1 MLVPSDMIGAQSKLM
16 NQLEKYQ
23 AHQVRYENAILC
35 GVGGNFNP

>member
-23 AHQVRYENAILC
+23 AHQVRYENAIVWC
-35 GVGGNFNP
+35 RGEF